1 MKEYTVKI
9 KNSNDEVQEFII
21 QENDDNIKL
30 LEYLS
35 RDICAVELPD
45 NINEKTIT
53 VIGDNCFFNHP
64 EIDSIQFPR
73 LLSSIGNASF
83 ALCSRIKELVIP
95 DSVVSI
101 GVHAFR
107 DCKGLKKV
115 EMPKHLKVLS
125 AGIFAFCYL
134 SDDVQIILP
143 EDLEEIEPHA
153 FYSGGTFK
161 LVVPKKVKKIGVGA
175 FNWGPEVI
183 TSLPFNKGWYLDW
196 PYGERI
202 VLSDGR
208 VGIISNTK
216 EIANGVEI
224 LDVNVDNSMIKV
236 FYPCINGKDYRFEK
250 EENQRQ
256 MEESFSMNQVDD
268 LKDIYQAW
276 YNGLI

>member
-1 MKEYTVKI
+1 MKEYTFKT

-35 RDICAVELPD
+35 CDISSVEIPD
-45 NINEKTIT
+45 NINGKQIT
-53 VIGDNCFFNHP
+53 VIGDTCFFNHP
-64 EIDSIQFPR
+64 EIYSIQFPR
-73 LLSSIGNASF
+73 LLSAIGNASF

-107 DCKGLKKV
+107 DCKGLKRV
-115 EMPKHLKVLS
+115 VMPKHLKVLS

-143 EDLEEIEPHA
+143 EDLEEIKPHA

-161 LVVPKKVKKIGVGA
+161 LVVPKNVKKIGVGA
-175 FNWGPEVI
+175 FNWGPKVI
-183 TSLPFNKGWYLDW
+183 TSLPFDKGWYLDW
-196 PYGERI
+196 PYGEKI
-202 VLSDGR
+202 LLSDGQ
-208 VGIISNTK
+208 VGIISDIK
-216 EIANGVEI
+216 EIANGCEI
-224 LDVNVDNSMIKV
+224 LDVNVDNRTIKV
-236 FYPCINGKDYRFEK
+236 FYPCFNSRDYRFEK

-256 MEESFSMNQVDD
+256 MEESFDMNQVDD